1 MSLNEKIL
9 ILSGDYGEGHQQ
21 AAFAIKQAIEERY
34 PQVETQVFDFMK
46 WTHPLTHSISRYL
59 FLQTLKKAP
68 FVYGYLFQKT
78 KNTCNSLIS
87 EVFNHLGLRKMQEL
101 LQEIEP
107 SVVVCTFPLAAAAMS
122 LLKNYGL
129 TDVPTITVITDHTDH
144 SYWIHPSTNHYIVGS
159 NRVQQ
164 ALSSRGI
171 SDRQITV
178 TGIPIK
184 TEFSKTY
191 SRFLLQKKYGL
202 DPTFFTVLVMGG
214 GCGIMGSGSL
224 DLHTLENL
232 PAPIQIVILCGQNEK
247 LKEQLGHQLK
257 NSKHRVIIKGYV
269 DCVHEFMAVSD
280 LLITKPGGLTT
291 SEAIAMELP
300 MLLYKPLPGQERENA
315 EFLVQQQVALLAE
328 EESSLK
334 DELLNL
340 IQNPFRLSAMKQ
352 NTTQFHTKKAAFKA
366 TDVIMEAKTSKRSR
380 WGHASVPS
388 NYLLEML
395 LK

>member
-21 AAFAIKQAIEERY
+21 AALAIKQAIEKQY
-34 PQVETQVFDFMK
+34 PQVETKVFDFMK
-46 WTHPLTHSISRYL
+46 WTHPFTHSISRYL

-78 KNTCNSLIS
+78 KNTSNSFIS
-87 EVFNHLGLRKMQEL
+87 EVFNHLSLRKTQQL
-101 LQEIEP
+101 LREIEP

-129 TDVPTITVITDHTDH
+129 TDVPTVTVITDHTDH

-159 NRVQQ
+159 NRVQE
-164 ALSSRGI
+164 ALSFRGI

-191 SRFLLQKKYGL
+191 SRFLLQRKYGL
-202 DPTFFTVLVMGG
+202 DLTSFTVLMMGG
-214 GCGIMGSGSL
+214 GCGIMGSGGL
-224 DLHTLENL
+224 DLQPLENL
-232 PAPIQIVILCGQNEK
+232 PEPIQIVILCGHNEK
-247 LKEQLGHQLK
+247 LKEQLCLQLK

-269 DCVHEFMAVSD
+269 DCVHEFMAISD

-334 DELLNL
+334 DELLDL
-340 IQNPFRLSAMKQ
+340 IQNPFKLSAMRQ

-366 TDVIMEAKTSKRSR
+366 TDVIMEMKTSKRSR

-388 NYLLEML
+388 NYLLEIL